1 MYFRMNCLKI
11 RNGMSGELLRFAR
24 RFASDENMWQRGLR
38 KLIDFEGWIHRD
50 GPIQVISDVSPK
62 IAK

>member
-1 MYFRMNCLKI
+1 
-11 RNGMSGELLRFAR
+11 
-24 RFASDENMWQRGLR
+24 MWQRGLL

-62 IAK
+62 IAKTKYIGIKQFILIPMYGVLISSKNT

>member
-1 MYFRMNCLKI
+1 
-11 RNGMSGELLRFAR
+11 
-24 RFASDENMWQRGLR
+24 MWHRGLL

-62 IAK
+62 NAKTKYIGIHQFIASPMYSY